1 MTNPLEKYLSA
12 LDRFNQSVAELTAK
26 YEQANLARED
36 ALQASAELRRELEAT
51 DQRVQDI
58 AIVLQQQVTMDFRA
72 RIAPQ
77 SASIASMPVTRR
89 VS

>member
-26 YEQANLARED
+26 YEQANQARED

-58 AIVLQQQVTMDFRA
+58 AVVLQQQVVMDFRA
-72 RIAPQ
+72 IAPH
-77 SASIASMPVTRR
+77 SASITSMPAYSR